1 MANVGNQILKRD
13 GIKKVFKN
21 YLKIAFRNII
31 RHKGFSFINIAGL
44 AVGLAVCFLILL
56 WVQDE
61 LKFDK
66 FHENYDRIYRILVDI
81 NTNGDEFV
89 VGVTPAALAPNII
102 DEVPEFEEICRFKN
116 WGNFQMRTSEE
127 DGFIGLN
134 SGIADPSVFDIFSFP
149 LLAGNPETALIE
161 AHSLVLTL
169 EAAEKLF
176 GDEDPLGKTIE
187 VKNRGDFTV
196 TGIIDNVDHSHFNF
210 DFLTPFHLI
219 KEDGE
224 NIDDP
229 GMGSFNFTTYVLL
242 KEGSDPT
249 AVDAKLEKYYWEEGE
264 ENQPILFLQALKET
278 YLFSKVA
285 YDFTIRGDIKTIY
298 TFSFIALLVLLI
310 ACINFMNLSTAKSSV
325 RSREIGIRKVS
336 GSSRSKIIVQF
347 FLESITYAVLGMA
360 IALLLTE
367 LLLPV
372 FNELSNKE
380 ITFDFVNSKQTVL
393 MLVVITI
400 VTGLLSGIY
409 PALMLSSFKPIDV
422 LKSTIRSGKTASAFR
437 TILVISQF
445 SLSIILLV
453 SALTIQKQLK
463 FIYNKDLGYNKNNL
477 VWIYFSPTLKEKYD
491 VMKESLLQMP
501 DVTSVTCMN
510 VLPVYECPGAGIN
523 EWEGKTSDETLQMHM
538 INVEHDFLKTF
549 EIQLLEGRDFSAN
562 SFADSNSI
570 ILNEEAVRRMEM
582 EEPVGKHV
590 YGGKIQIIGVIKD
603 FNYNTVRG
611 KIEPLAIYSD
621 TRDARYLLTRINSVN
636 PAQTLEKL
644 DALAKSIDPDLDWK
658 FRFFDDT
665 LQNLYRKEQDAGKL
679 ITYFTILAIFISC
692 LGLFGLAGYITE
704 RRTKEIG
711 VRKVMGASVSSIT
724 FLLTKEFCKWV
735 IISIIIAWPVAYYLM
750 EKWLQN
756 FAYKTE
762 IGALTFIISG
772 CFALLIAII
781 TVSFQTIKTAVSN
794 PVDALK
800 YE

>member
-1 MANVGNQILKRD
+1 MQLLKCNKERKED
-13 GIKKVFKN
+13 RVFKN

-66 FHENYDRIYRILVDI
+66 FHEKYDRIHRILVDI
-81 NTNGDEFV
+81 NTNGEEFV

-127 DGFIGLN
+127 EGFIGLN
-134 SGIADPSVFDIFSFP
+134 SGIADASVFDIFSFP
-149 LLAGNPETALIE
+149 LLAGDPETALIE
-161 AHSLVLTL
+161 AHSLVLTID
-169 EAAEKLF
+169 AAEKLF
-176 GDEDPLGKTIE
+176 GDEDPLGRTVE

-196 TGIIDNVDHSHFNF
+196 TGLIDNVDHSHFNF

-229 GMGSFNFTTYVLL
+229 NQGSFNFTTYVLL
-242 KEGSDPT
+242 KEGVDGA
-249 AVDAKLEKYYWEEGE
+249 AVDAKIEQYYWEEGE
-264 ENQPILFLQALKET
+264 ENQPILFLQALEET

-285 YDFTIRGDIKTIY
+285 YDFTIRGDVKTIY
-298 TFSFIALLVLLI
+298 IFSFIALLVLLI
-310 ACINFMNLSTAKSSV
+310 ACINFMNLSTAKSSM
-325 RSREIGIRKVS
+325 RAREIGIRKVS
-336 GSSRSKIIVQF
+336 GSSRSKIMAQF
-347 FLESITYAVLGMA
+347 FLESITYAILGMA

-380 ITFDFVNSKQTVL
+380 ITLDFFNSTQTVL
-393 MLVVITI
+393 MLVGITI
-400 VTGLLSGIY
+400 VTGFLSGIY
-409 PALMLSSFKPIDV
+409 PALMLSSFKPVNV
-422 LKSTIRSGKTASAFR
+422 LKSTIKSGKAASAFR

-453 SALTIQKQLK
+453 SALTVQKQLK
-463 FIYNKDLGYNKNNL
+463 FIYNKDLGYNKDHL
-477 VWIYFSPTLKEKYD
+477 VWLNFSPTLKEKYD
-491 VMKESLLQMP
+491 VAKESLLQMP
-501 DVTSVTCMN
+501 DVTSVTNLN
-510 VLPVYECPGAGIN
+510 VLPVYECPGSGV
-523 EWEGKTSDETLQMHM
+523 EYWEGKTGDEILQLHM
-538 INVEHDFLKTF
+538 IQVEHDFLKTF
-549 EIQLLEGRDFSAN
+549 EIELLEGRDFSAN
-562 SFADSNSI
+562 SAAESNYV
-570 ILNEEAVRRMEM
+570 ILNEEAVRRMDM
-582 EEPVGKHV
+582 DDPIGKHI
-590 YGGKIQIIGVIKD
+590 YDEDTEIIGVIKD

-611 KIEPLAIYSD
+611 EIEPLALISD
-621 TRDARYLLTRINSVN
+621 TSEARYLMVRINSAN
-636 PAQTLEKL
+636 PAQTMEKL
-644 DALAKSIDPDLDWK
+644 NDLTKSIDPDIDWN

-665 LQNLYRKEQDAGKL
+665 LQNLYRTEQDAGKL

-711 VRKVMGASVSSIT
+711 VRKVMGASVSGIT

-735 IISIIIAWPVAYYLM
+735 LISIVIAWPIAYYLM

-762 IGALTFIISG
+762 IGIGTFLISG
-772 CFALLIAII
+772 FFALMIAII
-781 TVSFQTIKTAVSN
+781 TVSFQTIKTAISN